1 MRRVSSVG
9 GVITLALTACF
20 LFSLSASLQQR
31 ASAEVT
37 VRSGGLSGL
46 RRLMTHLIQSPL
58 WIVGIG
64 INVLGFLT
72 QAVALQRG
80 SVALVQPLMPTQ
92 LMFAVGFAAWAARA
106 WPTILDWLCSAC
118 ICGGVALVVGTESGR
133 SFNPEAGLD
142 RMPYL
147 VGAAAVA
154 IVALVA
160 VGHGRPPRT
169 AAVTT
174 AMAAGVCFAMT
185 AVFLKLVA
193 DHVARSGVLHI
204 LTPALLGLVCTT
216 TLATV
221 LTQAA
226 FAAGPLPWAI
236 SAMTIV
242 NPVVSYGAGLL
253 AFHAT
258 APGVLTTAVAAVLLV
273 AGVVGLVTSSSA
285 HDWSPLHREAS
296 LSHEASESAVGAAA

>member
-1 MRRVSSVG
+1 MSNVG
-9 GVITLALTACF
+9 GVVTLALTACF

-31 ASAEVT
+31 ASAEVA

-46 RRLMTHLIQSPL
+46 RRLMTHLVQSRL
-58 WIVGIG
+58 WIVGIAVN
-64 INVLGFLT
+64 ILGFLT

-106 WPTILDWLCSAC
+106 WPTVLDWLCSAC
-118 ICGGVALVVGTESGR
+118 ICVGVALVVGTESGR
-133 SFNPEAGLD
+133 PFNPEAGLD
-142 RMPYL
+142 RVPYV
-147 VGAAAVA
+147 VGVAAVA
-154 IVALVA
+154 ILALV
-160 VGHGRPPRT
+160 VIGHGRPPRT
-169 AAVTT
+169 AAVNT

-193 DHVARSGVLHI
+193 DHVARYGVVHI
-204 LTPALLGLVCTT
+204 LTLPLLGLVCTT

-242 NPVVSYGAGLL
+242 NPVVSYTAGLL
-253 AFHAT
+253 AFHAA
-258 APGVLTTAVAAVLLV
+258 APGVATSAVAAVLLV

-285 HDWSPLHREAS
+285 HDWSPLHREGPP
-296 LSHEASESAVGAAA
+296 HRQESEPVVGAAA

>member
-1 MRRVSSVG
+1 MRRVSNVG
-9 GVITLALTACF
+9 GVVTLALTACF

-31 ASAEVT
+31 ASAEVAI
-37 VRSGGLSGL
+37 RSGGLSGL
-46 RRLMTHLIQSPL
+46 RRLMAHLVQSRL
-58 WIVGIG
+58 WMLGIAINIV
-64 INVLGFLT
+64 GFLT

-106 WPTILDWLCSAC
+106 WPTMLDWLCSAC
-118 ICGGVALVVGTESGR
+118 ICVGVSLVVGTESGR
-133 SFNPEAGLD
+133 PFNPEAGLD
-142 RMPYL
+142 RVPYV

-154 IVALVA
+154 IVALVVVA
-160 VGHGRPPRT
+160 HGRPPRT

-193 DHVARSGVLHI
+193 DHVARFGIFHI
-204 LTPALLGLVCTT
+204 LTPALLGLICTT

-242 NPVVSYGAGLL
+242 NPVVSYTAGLL
-253 AFHAT
+253 AFHAA
-258 APGVLTTAVAAVLLV
+258 APGIVTTAVAAVLLV
-273 AGVVGLVTSSSA
+273 VGVVGLVTSSSA
-285 HDWSPLHREAS
+285 HDWSPLHDDGPPHRQE
-296 LSHEASESAVGAAA
+296 SEPAVGVAA

>member
-1 MRRVSSVG
+1 MDRAGSV
-9 GVITLALTACF
+9 IALALTACF
-20 LFSLSASLQQR
+20 FFSFSASLQQR
-31 ASAEVT
+31 ASAGVP

-46 RRLMTHLIQSPL
+46 RRLMIHLVQSPL
-58 WIVGIG
+58 WVLGIG
-64 INVLGFLT
+64 INMVGFLT
-72 QAVALQRG
+72 QAVALERG

-92 LMFAVGFAAWAARA
+92 LMFAVAFAAWSARA
-106 WPTILDWLCSAC
+106 WPAIADWICSAC
-118 ICGGVALVVGTESGR
+118 ICAGVALIVGTESGH

-142 RMPYL
+142 RVPY
-147 VGAAAVA
+147 VAGVAVVA
-154 IVALVA
+154 IAALLVIA
-160 VGHGRPPRT
+160 HGRSPRT

-193 DHVARSGVLHI
+193 DQVARYGVLHV
-204 LTPALLGLVCTT
+204 LTPALFGLICST

-226 FAAGPLPWAI
+226 FAAGPLPWAV

-242 NPVVSYGAGLL
+242 NPVVSYAAGLL

-258 APGVLTTAVAAVLLV
+258 PPGVVTTIAAAVLLV
-273 AGVVGLVTSSSA
+273 VGVVGLVTSSSA
-285 HDWSPLHREAS
+285 HDWSPLHRTEAPDQPDAPAPI
-296 LSHEASESAVGAAA
+296 EVAA